1 MFKEYLYF
9 MWENFMWKVNYIL
22 SVYDMILW
30 YFIYI
35 NVFMWNLCEKI
46 LNEIYVNVFF
56 IRNLYEG

>member
-1 MFKEYLYF
+1 MFKEYLY
-9 MWENFMWKVNYIL
+9 FMWKVNYIL

-30 YFIYI
+30 YLIYI

-46 LNEIYVNVFF
+46 LIYVNVFF

>member
-30 YFIYI
+30 YLIYI

-46 LNEIYVNVFF
+46 LNEIYVKLFLLK
-56 IRNLYEG
+56 NL